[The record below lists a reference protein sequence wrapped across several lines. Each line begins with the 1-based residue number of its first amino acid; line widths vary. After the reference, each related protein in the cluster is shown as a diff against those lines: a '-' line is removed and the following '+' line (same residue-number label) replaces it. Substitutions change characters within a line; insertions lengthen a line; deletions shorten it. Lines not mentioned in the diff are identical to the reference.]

1 MMNVDLAE
9 EIASLKA
16 QVSMLSSGSPSL
28 PTDFNS
34 IWVVYDATK
43 TSVWCA
49 KSDCPKLNRKVT
61 YDVVKE
67 EEDEDG
73 ELQEIITQGVSEEM
87 VKSGDYDR
95 SVKRVGEPTIRNHD
109 LGVMAAF
116 TSRKKA
122 TDYIEEYF
130 RLNRNNFD
138 KENLPD
144 ICLTEIS
151 IMS

>member
-1 MMNVDLAE
+1 MMKVNLAE

-16 QVSMLSSGSPSL
+16 QMSMLSSGSTSL
-28 PTDFNS
+28 PTDFKS

-43 TSVWCA
+43 TSVWCS

-61 YDVVKE
+61 YDVIKE
-67 EEDEDG
+67 EEGDDG

-95 SVKRVGEPTIRNHD
+95 SVKRVGEPTIKNHD

-116 TSRKKA
+116 TSKKKA

-144 ICLTEIS
+144 VCLTEIS
-151 IMS
+151 ILS

>member
-1 MMNVDLAE
+1 
-9 EIASLKA
+9 
-16 QVSMLSSGSPSL
+16 
-28 PTDFNS
+28 
-34 IWVVYDATK
+34 
-43 TSVWCA
+43 
-49 KSDCPKLNRKVT
+49 VT

-95 SVKRVGEPTIRNHD
+95 SVKRIGEPTIRNHD
-109 LGVMAAF
+109 LGVLAAF

-130 RLNRNNFD
+130 RLNRDSFD
-138 KENLPD
+138 KESLPD

-151 IMS
+151 IIS